1 MNRAMLDEVVNYDNE
16 GINYDDIP
24 EIKDFSKGR
33 KNPHARKIKEN
44 GYSVTIHYTPED
56 VASNDFDDT
65 KDILQALIELM
76 PVNDAKRLLLHVKNN
91 YNLPCSP
98 VVWESLSGGGV

>member
-1 MNRAMLDEVVNYDNE
+1 MSDITSSTLTYDNE

-33 KNPHARKIKEN
+33 KNPHAKKIKES
-44 GYSVTIHYTPED
+44 GYSITIHYTPDDIARGEL
-56 VASNDFDDT
+56 DDT

-76 PVNDAKRLLLHVKNN
+76 STDDAKRLLLHIKNN
-91 YNLPCSP
+91 YDLPCSP
-98 VVWESLSGGGV
+98 VVWENI